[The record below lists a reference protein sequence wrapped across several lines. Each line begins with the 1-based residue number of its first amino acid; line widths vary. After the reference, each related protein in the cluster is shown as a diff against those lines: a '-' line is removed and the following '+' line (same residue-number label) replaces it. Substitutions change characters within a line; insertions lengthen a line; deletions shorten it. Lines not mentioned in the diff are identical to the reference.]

1 MSLAPR
7 PFRVRSNDE
16 TGEIEVYTETSAPDG
31 RSHMPPL
38 VSRYVHL
45 SLTQAEAYLLG
56 LNLSA
61 EVQDRIDAASEIE
74 PATRRMP

>member
-1 MSLAPR
+1 MTDTPR

-16 TGEIEVYTETSAPDG
+16 TGEIEICTETSVPDG
-31 RSHMPPL
+31 RPHMPPITG
-38 VSRYVHL
+38 RYVHM

-74 PATRRMP
+74 PAARSGP